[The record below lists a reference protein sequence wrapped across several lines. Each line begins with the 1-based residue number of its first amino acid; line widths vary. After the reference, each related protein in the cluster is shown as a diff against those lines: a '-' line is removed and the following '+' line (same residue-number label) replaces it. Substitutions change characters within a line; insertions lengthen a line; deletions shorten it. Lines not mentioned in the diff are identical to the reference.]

1 MLSTVHGQTEGVQ
14 YLSRVVQGAMKT
26 PLLLV
31 GPEGTGRRFS
41 VIAAAKEAFRED
53 EPERCSQCF
62 KIDRGIHPDFRI
74 VQPPSGKEIK
84 VETIRD
90 LISTTGFRPAQAPY
104 KYLVIDGADRMTS
117 AAANAL
123 LKTLEEAPSEVRFF
137 LLAEDETKV
146 LPTIRSRCAL
156 VRFQPLSEEFILQ
169 TLQQHTDDSTKALV
183 YCRLAEGSVGR
194 AVKFLGSGRLM
205 LRDQM
210 LTLFKIAAT
219 GNIQQL
225 FSAIDSVDED
235 LLQGL
240 RFGEHILHDLTMINV
255 LPSRVTNLDV
265 MSDLKTL
272 YAKIGP
278 QKVATLRT
286 GLLDVWRAAQ
296 GHINLPFHVK
306 TWLTTSFV

>member
-1 MLSTVHGQTEGVQ
+1 
-14 YLSRVVQGAMKT
+14 
-26 PLLLV
+26 
-31 GPEGTGRRFS
+31 
-41 VIAAAKEAFRED
+41 
-53 EPERCSQCF
+53 
-62 KIDRGIHPDFRI
+62 
-74 VQPPSGKEIK
+74 
-84 VETIRD
+84 
-90 LISTTGFRPAQAPY
+90 PAQAPY

-156 VRFQPLSEEFILQ
+156 VRFQPLSEEFILH

-210 LTLFKIAAT
+210 LTLFKIGST

-240 RFGEHILHDLTMINV
+240 RFGEH
-255 LPSRVTNLDV
+255 
-265 MSDLKTL
+265 
-272 YAKIGP
+272 
-278 QKVATLRT
+278 
-286 GLLDVWRAAQ
+286 
-296 GHINLPFHVK
+296 
-306 TWLTTSFV
+306 